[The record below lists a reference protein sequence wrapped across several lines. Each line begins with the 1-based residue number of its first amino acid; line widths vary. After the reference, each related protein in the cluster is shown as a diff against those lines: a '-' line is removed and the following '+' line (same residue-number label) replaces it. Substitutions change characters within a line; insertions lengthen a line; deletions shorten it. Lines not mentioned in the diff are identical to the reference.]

1 VCLPYCAALRSP
13 SSARLY
19 LMQYAVHSGAKRAP
33 LHTRTQYIYVAP
45 RARYCNCSVGAVL
58 CGVPERICIIS
69 STMLRQSEGPRR
81 GKGKNLNLG
90 AIDEMQAV
98 ATGAI
103 AARPAMPARK
113 SKLRARVSR
122 PEVCAMC
129 MRCFIIKTCE
139 KKFSWETSTIYCSQI
154 TLLLY

>member
-1 VCLPYCAALRSP
+1 MMFDKAIRNLHIALTLLRSIEKSILSEKSVLLQQAVHGIAGHHFTTTHSERVGHLARRVRACNGCVLQLCSCAACWKHLN
-13 SSARLY
+13 
-19 LMQYAVHSGAKRAP
+19 H
-33 LHTRTQYIYVAP
+33 
-45 RARYCNCSVGAVL
+45 
-58 CGVPERICIIS
+58 

-122 PEVCAMC
+122 PEVGA
-129 MRCFIIKTCE
+129 TA
-139 KKFSWETSTIYCSQI
+139 YAA
-154 TLLLY
+154 LL